1 MCPNVYILSEP
12 FKRHLFAQ
20 GYGEQLRP
28 QPLVHCDM
36 ANLDGKV
43 FFLWCALLEHNP
55 LAFLTKFARI
65 CDTVHIAI
73 VTHSVYFYAVTNFSN
88 PLALGDATV
97 YVFRSSLSR

>member
-1 MCPNVYILSEP
+1 MCPNVYILSKP

-43 FFLWCALLEHNP
+43 FFLWCAFSEHNP
-55 LAFLTKFARI
+55 LAFLTKFSRI
-65 CDTVHIAI
+65 CNIVHIAI
-73 VTHSVYFYAVTNFSN
+73 VTQSVYFPQTTNFSN
-88 PLALGDATV
+88 LVALGDMFV
-97 YVFRSSLSR
+97 DVFCV